1 MIDFKAPMCH
11 PDQPNWL
18 QARRDLGDGLHSSVE
33 GYGAMADAVA
43 PKLFGIGNL
52 TRDPLRIRSLL
63 SYGRARAINPSAER
77 LFV

>member
-1 MIDFKAPMCH
+1 MCH
-11 PDQPNWL
+11 PDQPNRL
-18 QARRDLGDGLHSSVE
+18 QLRCDLGDGLHSSVD

-43 PKLFGIGNL
+43 PNLFGDRKIRA
-52 TRDPLRIRSLL
+52 RDPLRIRSLL